1 VRYRDA
7 LEAGGA
13 VVPPDDD
20 PRHLPR
26 AALHAT
32 LAARFGPVEEIEP
45 VYVRAP
51 DARPQKR

>member
-1 VRYRDA
+1 
-7 LEAGGA
+7 
-13 VVPPDDD
+13 VPPDDD